1 MDKKLLFIFNLRAG
15 KSLIKTKLA
24 SIIDIFVKEWIHLK
38 ELLDVAFDWDVVVE
52 KSENTLDPVMLKQY
66 LNMLKNAMENLDT
79 DVADNIMEEL
89 EKYSYG
95 DENNQIIKDLAVAV
109 RNLDIDES
117 LQLIDDWRY

>member
-1 MDKKLLFIFNLRAG
+1 
-15 KSLIKTKLA
+15 
-24 SIIDIFVKEWIHLK
+24 
-38 ELLDVAFDWDVVVE
+38 
-52 KSENTLDPVMLKQY
+52 
-66 LNMLKNAMENLDT
+66 
-79 DVADNIMEEL
+79 MEEL